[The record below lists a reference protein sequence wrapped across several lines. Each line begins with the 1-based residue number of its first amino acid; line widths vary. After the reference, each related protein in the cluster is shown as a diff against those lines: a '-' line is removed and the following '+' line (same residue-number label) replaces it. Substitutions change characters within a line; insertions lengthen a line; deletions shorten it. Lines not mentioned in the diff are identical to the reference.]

1 LTEDGDFYTWG
12 AGEGLQMANGEKD
25 IKMRPILSCIP
36 GEKITSMAC
45 GGASVIA
52 TTESNMIYSW
62 GLGLTGRLGH
72 GDEIDCAFPRR
83 ISFFENLQKKIVE
96 ISGRGGHFLVRTD
109 DGSLYSWGLGSGGR
123 LGTCE
128 ESNQYTPVLVNYFK
142 GRKIVCIGTGIDNSL
157 VVVEAE

>member
-1 LTEDGDFYTWG
+1 
-12 AGEGLQMANGEKD
+12 
-25 IKMRPILSCIP
+25 
-36 GEKITSMAC
+36 
-45 GGASVIA
+45 
-52 TTESNMIYSW
+52 
-62 GLGLTGRLGH
+62 
-72 GDEIDCAFPRR
+72 
-83 ISFFENLQKKIVE
+83 VE

-157 VVVEAE
+157 VVVETE